1 MCIQKIIYFVF
12 TLVEGNL
19 DPRAL
24 EGGWSEDAHSN
35 AAFKLSLWCF
45 AGFAIEASSADTVV
59 VPTVV

>member
-1 MCIQKIIYFVF
+1 MCIQKIICFVF

-35 AAFKLSLWCF
+35 VALHETHL
-45 AGFAIEASSADTVV
+45 VV
-59 VPTVV
+59 FRRICR